1 MTGEPSRADPG
12 PRAAAITPGLTYGA
26 LAFAAGGALGPVREL
41 LLAPTFGAV
50 PAALAEAVAMA
61 VLLWLAARW
70 VVARLAAPTPRARAL
85 VAGVALALVV
95 ACDVALGLLL
105 DASGLAGTRAPRGL
119 ATQVLGLVLLAW
131 LAAMPFVVR
140 RRAVPA

>member
-1 MTGEPSRADPG
+1 MTGEPSGPG
-12 PRAAAITPGLTYGA
+12 RRGAGVTPGLIYGA

-41 LLAPTFGAV
+41 LLAPAFGSV

-70 VVARLAAPTPRARAL
+70 VVARLPVPTRRARAL
-85 VAGVALALVV
+85 VAGMALALVV
-95 ACDVALGLLL
+95 ACDIALGLLL
-105 DASGLAGTRAPRGL
+105 DASGLAGTRAPRNV

-131 LAAMPFVVR
+131 LAAMPFAVH
-140 RRAVPA
+140 RRAAPA